1 MDATLIICA
10 VLTGTVSPDMV
21 IRELVKCG
29 VFIKQYAYDTQ
40 TKMITVFG
48 ETTLECGTPLIIELN
63 SELGYLNKRL
73 LAIGTKSIRLSASTE
88 ENFAEYSEDNGLVFG
103 KWEDIPL

>member
-1 MDATLIICA
+1 MDATLIICT
-10 VLTGTVSPDMV
+10 VLTGMLKPDMV

-29 VFIKQYAYDTQ
+29 VFVKQYAYDTQ
-40 TKMITVFG
+40 ARTMTVFG
-48 ETTLECGTPLIIELN
+48 ETAVDYETPLVIELN

-73 LAIGTKSIRLSASTE
+73 LAVGAKSIRLSASTE
-88 ENFAEYSEDNGLVFG
+88 ENFAEFSEENGYVFG